1 MSWNWIQPLF
11 WLMRMAFWLTAT
23 VFGSGAMIFLL
34 ASFTKHEFAGHALAS
49 FAAAVALLYAKDAT
63 PVSR

>member
-1 MSWNWIQPLF
+1 
-11 WLMRMAFWLTAT
+11 MRMAFWLTAT